1 MGPRHVVTSCAVTPL
16 SAGKDVPHV
25 RPNGSLVR
33 QSFPLHLVPVLFF
46 VTAAILP
53 RELAVAIGG
62 AVLFPY
68 RLVLL
73 GLIPFIAIRLLSRPF
88 SLNIYDL
95 LATIITFWFTIALIA
110 NEPFTIAIEAGV
122 ALSLDFALAYLLGR
136 VSISCSEDFRHLFR
150 ALLPVL
156 AAVALVQ
163 FFESVSHQQFLRPL
177 FAEVLGQAP
186 PIIHDE
192 ARFGLYRAAG
202 PFQHPILGGV
212 FMATMLPMAWL
223 MSETILSRIV
233 GLLIAFS
240 MIFTVSASAILAF
253 TVCAVLLALVWMQR
267 ETGWPLW
274 MLAAIGAAI
283 IVLLIVTLS
292 DSGPLNFA
300 ARRLSISVQTGY
312 WRVFIWEYAGAEA
325 LRNPLFGIGFGEWA
339 RPHWMLSSSI
349 DAHFLFWSVRFGLIA
364 GLGFLA
370 LVIGASLRL
379 VSNSRH
385 QTERARQVSLAIAIA
400 LSGFTAAGFSVAYW
414 EGIAGWMTLLSGTAV
429 SLGSRP
435 PKVSSAVPWR
445 NSRQRTE
452 FAPSR

>member
-1 MGPRHVVTSCAVTPL
+1 MTVLETTRNAPQARSGGTFA
-16 SAGKDVPHV
+16 
-25 RPNGSLVR
+25 R
-33 QSFPLHLVPVLFF
+33 QSFPLHLVPVLLF
-46 VTAAILP
+46 AISALLP
-53 RELAVAIGG
+53 RELAISIGS

-73 GLIPFIAIRLLSRPF
+73 GLTPFIIIRLISRPL
-88 SLNIYDL
+88 SPNVYDL
-95 LATIITFWFTIALIA
+95 LATVITFWLTLALVA
-110 NEPFTIAIEAGV
+110 NEPFAIAIEAGA

-136 VSISCSEDFRHLFR
+136 VSITCSEDFRYLFR

-156 AAVALVQ
+156 AVVALVQ
-163 FFESVSHQQFLRPL
+163 LFESVSHQQFLRPL
-177 FAEVLGQAP
+177 FADMLGQAP
-186 PIIHDE
+186 PVIHDE

-223 MSETILSRIV
+223 MSERKLTHIV
-233 GLLIAFS
+233 GSLVAAS

-253 TVCAVLLALVWMQR
+253 AVCVVLLALVWLQR

-274 MLAAIGAAI
+274 LIATIGAGI

-300 ARRLSISVQTGY
+300 ARRLSISIQTGY

-349 DAHFLFWSVRFGLIA
+349 DAHFLFWSVRFGMVA
-364 GLGFLA
+364 GLGFLTLA
-370 LVIGASLRL
+370 LGAAIRL
-379 VSNSRH
+379 VLASRF
-385 QTERARQVSLAIAIA
+385 QTLRARQVSLSIAIA
-400 LSGFTAAGFSVAYW
+400 LCGFVAAGFSVAYW
-414 EGIAGWMTLLSGTAV
+414 EGIAGWMTLLCGAAV
-429 SLGSRP
+429 SLGSP
-435 PKVSSAVPWR
+435 PPELRSAVRERKARPT
-445 NSRQRTE
+445 SL
-452 FAPSR
+452 FAPSW

>member
-1 MGPRHVVTSCAVTPL
+1 MTSLETRQNALEAQLNGT
-16 SAGKDVPHV
+16 SAG
-25 RPNGSLVR
+25 
-33 QSFPLHLVPVLFF
+33 QSFPLHLAPVLLFAI
-46 VTAAILP
+46 AALLP
-53 RELAVAIGG
+53 RELAISIGG

-73 GLIPFIAIRLLSRPF
+73 GLIPFVAIRLISHPLRP
-88 SLNIYDL
+88 NIFDL
-95 LATIITFWFTIALIA
+95 LATIVTFWLTIALVA
-110 NEPFTIAIEAGV
+110 NENFSIAIEAGV

-136 VSISCSEDFRHLFR
+136 VSITCSEDFRHLFR

-156 AAVALVQ
+156 AAVALIQ
-163 FFESVSHQQFLRPL
+163 FFESVSHQQVLRPL
-177 FAEVLGQAP
+177 FADLLGQAP
-186 PIIHDE
+186 PVIHDE

-223 MSETILSRIV
+223 MCETKITRIV
-233 GLLIAFS
+233 GLLVAAS

-253 TVCAVLLALVWMQR
+253 AVCLVLLVLVWTQR

-274 MLAAIGAAI
+274 IIATIGAAI
-283 IVLLIVTLS
+283 IFLLIVTLS

-325 LRNPLFGIGFGEWA
+325 LRNPLFGIGFSEWA

-364 GLGFLA
+364 GIGALA
-370 LVIGASLRL
+370 LIAGASLRL
-379 VSNSRH
+379 VSNARF
-385 QTERARQVSLAIAIA
+385 QTDRARQVSLSIAIA
-400 LSGFTAAGFSVAYW
+400 LCGFVAAGFSVAYW
-414 EGIAGWMTLLSGTAV
+414 EGIAGWMTLLCGAAV

-435 PKVSSAVPWR
+435 QEPHRAVRHSEVRQASS
-445 NSRQRTE
+445 
-452 FAPSR
+452 FAPSL